1 MKSLIVSSVTK
12 LTVSVVTTS
21 RNLGADHDVIA
32 APANEAL
39 RYLDEPTRLNGSV
52 KEEMNRKVE
61 IARKMPCMIH
71 GNALRV
77 FL

>member
-12 LTVSVVTTS
+12 LTVSVVAIS
-21 RNLGADHDVIA
+21 RDLGADHDVIA

-52 KEEMNRKVE
+52 KEEMNRKV
-61 IARKMPCMIH
+61 
-71 GNALRV
+71 
-77 FL
+77 